1 MPFLRII
8 SIVYWMDTDITTWA
22 PFLLCFHSPNKA
34 TNVCGLSLFL
44 LGIGDVLYSTGTCS
58 AEG

>member
-8 SIVYWMDTDITTWA
+8 SIVYWMDTDKTTWA